1 MFTRELSGMLC
12 NQVLLPSEHD
22 KARAVIGDGLV
33 RYDGPRRMHFR
44 LSAGAG
50 AVAGVIAM

>member
-1 MFTRELSGMLC
+1 MLC